1 LQVSLKTYAHD
12 RIRRYRERLSKPL
25 RIARA
30 YKEYA
35 IRRSLA
41 SDVESLESYDVT
53 TLADQGYLRITPPQ
67 DRIAELLPAAKR
79 KLEETQSLP
88 QYRSKAFFSQL
99 LSRSDLD
106 LSSVFMRFA
115 LHERLLRTTARYF
128 GVAPFLESVD
138 LLYSKPVGGAPTASQ
153 QWHKDRTDRRIIK
166 VFVYI
171 TDVTSRHGPLSLLPR
186 AESSRVPEYHYH
198 YLSDK
203 TMARH
208 VPLEKTV
215 ALTGEAGTTIMIDS
229 ETCYHL
235 GSRCEEPR
243 LAYIAYYTS
252 GFGYRHREASWSV
265 NADQAGR
272 LSPLQR
278 YALGA
283 V

>member
-1 LQVSLKTYAHD
+1 LQVSIRTYAQD
-12 RIRRYRERLSKPL
+12 RIRRYRERISKPL

-35 IRRSLA
+35 TRRSLA
-41 SDVESLESYDVT
+41 ADIDPLDCHDVK
-53 TLADQGYLRITPPQ
+53 TLTEQGYLRITPPR
-67 DRIAELLPAAKR
+67 DLLAELLPAAR
-79 KLEETQSLP
+79 QKLEAAQSLP

-99 LSRSDLD
+99 LSSTDLD
-106 LSSVFMRFA
+106 LSGVFLRFA
-115 LHERLLRTTARYF
+115 LDERILRTTARYF

-138 LLYSKPVGGAPTASQ
+138 LLYSKPVGGSPSASQ
-153 QWHKDRTDRRIIK
+153 QWHRDRTDRRIIK

-171 TDVTSRHGPLSLLPR
+171 TDVTPRHGPLSLLPR

-198 YLSDK
+198 YLSDE
-203 TMARH
+203 TMAKY
-208 VPLEKTV
+208 VPLAKTV

-243 LAYIAYYTS
+243 LAYVAYYTS
-252 GFGYRHREASWSV
+252 GFGYRHRETNWRITPT
-265 NADQAGR
+265 QAGL

-283 V
+283 P